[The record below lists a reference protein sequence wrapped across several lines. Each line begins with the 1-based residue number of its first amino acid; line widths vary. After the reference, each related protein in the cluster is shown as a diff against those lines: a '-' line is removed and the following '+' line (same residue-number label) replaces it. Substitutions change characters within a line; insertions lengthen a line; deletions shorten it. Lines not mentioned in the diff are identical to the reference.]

1 MYKSVYWVLCSPC
14 SVYRWLHIFLW
25 NVQTLLKQ
33 VRTLIYPFGCCFLI
47 RPAGWPVGW
56 GWLLSGVMPIQV
68 QAHKF
73 NLHQPEALPAA
84 FLPPPPPRTLQPPP
98 LAAGLGAGGGSSPP
112 GAALRPRPA
121 GWRGWLR
128 RRRRRR
134 LRWKRRRRRRL
145 AQVRYHL
152 GPLTCAWPP
161 WTCCNRWRS
170 QPPRYPRNRLSGRFA
185 TATGRRQASFWSILP
200 PLHPRAQVLV
210 YSCCPRNIVDDESIQ
225 ITSDVIY
232 TILASIQ
239 QNIYL
244 KCVEILQC
252 AWQHQWKLKNQVNQ
266 AARKIH

>member
-14 SVYRWLHIFLW
+14 SVYRWLHTFHEMYRHCW
-25 NVQTLLKQ
+25 NVYVHWYVLLDAAFWFARLAGLQ
-33 VRTLIYPFGCCFLI
+33 AGTGCCLVSCLFKFKLTSSI
-47 RPAGWPVGW
+47 GISLRPCQQPFYH
-56 GWLLSGVMPIQV
+56 LL
-68 QAHKF
+68 
-73 NLHQPEALPAA
+73 
-84 FLPPPPPRTLQPPP
+84 PPRTLQPPP

-185 TATGRRQASFWSILP
+185 TATGRRQASFWSILS